1 MKSVANSFFA
11 RVCASLVCVCGWAS
25 LVDAQAPPPPAP
37 TSTHTPA
44 LVNLLAEP
52 ETDSRY
58 RIGPGDVLTIQI
70 YNRPQLSREAVRVD
84 GQGNI
89 HMPWI
94 EDEIHV
100 ACRTENEVAE
110 EITTRYRPL
119 LRAPQVGV
127 FIKEYQSQ
135 PVAVIGAVNQ
145 PGRFQLQRRLRL
157 LELLT
162 YAGGPS
168 ERAGRSVQIIH
179 TAPKLAC
186 AQAVTLP
193 ADNSAEPATPA
204 APASAFQAPVQSMS
218 APPLGDKQDAA
229 ADQVDEVY
237 STLELTEV
245 LHGKIEMNPYIRP
258 GDIVTLP
265 EADQVFVVGSV
276 LRPAPLILRG
286 PLTVSQAIAMA
297 GGLMPDAKT
306 DRVRI
311 IRQTPAGKS
320 EIIADLKAIEKRQ
333 AEDVVLQPND
343 IVNVHVAGAR
353 SFFRTILSAVA
364 PAVGQLPVR
373 VVN

>member
-1 MKSVANSFFA
+1 MTES
-11 RVCASLVCVCGWAS
+11 
-25 LVDAQAPPPPAP
+25 DI
-37 TSTHTPA
+37 
-44 LVNLLAEP
+44 
-52 ETDSRY
+52 DSRY

-89 HMPWI
+89 HMPWV

-168 ERAGRSVQIIH
+168 ERAGRNVQIIH
-179 TAPKLAC
+179 TTPKLAC
-186 AQAVTLP
+186 
-193 ADNSAEPATPA
+193 EPAAVSVPN
-204 APASAFQAPVQSMS
+204 
-218 APPLGDKQDAA
+218 DAA
-229 ADQVDEVY
+229 AKTEAAASEFQTPVQVLNSPAAGAGKPAPNREDDLY
-237 STLELTEV
+237 AMLELNEV
-245 LHGKIEMNPYIRP
+245 LLGKIEMNPYIRP

-276 LRPAPLILRG
+276 LRPASLILRG

-297 GGLMPDAKT
+297 GGMMPDAKT

-311 IRQTPAGKS
+311 VRQTPGGKT
-320 EIIADLKAIEKRQ
+320 EIFVDLQAVEKRQ
-333 AEDVVLQPND
+333 AEDVALQPND
-343 IVNVHVAGAR
+343 IVNVHTAGAR
-353 SFFRTILSAVA
+353 SFLRTVLSAVA
-364 PAVGQLPVR
+364 PAVGQMPVR
-373 VVN
+373 IIN